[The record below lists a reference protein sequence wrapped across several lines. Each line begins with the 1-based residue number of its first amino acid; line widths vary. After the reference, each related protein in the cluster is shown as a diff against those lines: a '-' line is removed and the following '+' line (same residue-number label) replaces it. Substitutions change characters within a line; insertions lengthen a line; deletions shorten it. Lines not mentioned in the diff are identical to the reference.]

1 MWCTSTQRLALLA
14 SLLWFVS
21 GVQAAISFNLNS
33 VDYPVYANEKMSMKE
48 YAVLPRGGNACLL
61 LSLDNGLGGVVRF
74 AYSSNVSNV
83 HWRSDVLVS
92 THKPSVSHPSVA
104 ILDKVD
110 AVIQTRLYSVE
121 ELEKLSRAGEV
132 VRRGTERQGTTN
144 ASAEA
149 VQQSWS
155 TAVSIRPAQDGTGP
169 AAKFIDG
176 NYAVCFHLIR
186 SKAAAQKPSS
196 MQYEEVKV
204 QLFEVASTRH
214 STSTYIARVNDAAAK
229 SQNGDGAA
237 GGSMAEVDGEYAQMI
252 RSLFRASSTAD
263 LRKLLDTEEPV
274 SSEEVASRL
283 AEIRALQKQL
293 FGLYN
298 NFEHLESRFQRMRAT
313 AETTFSRI
321 WVSMLVILA
330 VMGGTVWFTFHYTK
344 GIMIKKKL
352 I

>member
-1 MWCTSTQRLALLA
+1 MWCTTTQRLALLA
-14 SLLWFVS
+14 SLLWLVS

-33 VDYPVYANEKMSMKE
+33 VDYPVYVDEKMSAKE
-48 YAVLPRGGNACLL
+48 YAVLPGGGSACLL

-74 AYSSNVSNV
+74 AYSSNVSNL

-92 THKPSVSHPSVA
+92 THQPSASHPSVA
-104 ILDKVD
+104 ILDKAD
-110 AVIQTRLYSVE
+110 AVIQTKLYSAE
-121 ELEKLSRAGEV
+121 ELERRNRAG
-132 VRRGTERQGTTN
+132 G
-144 ASAEA
+144 A
-149 VQQSWS
+149 VQQSRT

-176 NYAVCFHLIR
+176 NYAVCFRLIR

-196 MQYEEVKV
+196 TQYEEVKV

-214 STSTYIARVNDAAAK
+214 STSTYISRLNDAAAN
-229 SQNGDGAA
+229 SQNGNGAA
-237 GGSMAEVDGEYAQMI
+237 GGTMAEVNREYAKMI
-252 RSLFRASSTAD
+252 RSLFRSSSSAD
-263 LRKLLDTEEPV
+263 LRKLLDEEEPV
-274 SSEEVASRL
+274 SSEEVKSRL
-283 AEIRALQKQL
+283 EEIRALQKQL

-298 NFEHLESRFQRMRAT
+298 NFEYLESRFRRMRAT

-321 WVSMLVILA
+321 WLCTLFTLA

-344 GIMIKKKL
+344 SIIIKKKL

>member
-21 GVQAAISFNLNS
+21 GVQAALSFNLNS
-33 VDYPVYANEKMSMKE
+33 VDYPVYADEKMSTKE
-48 YAVLPRGGNACLL
+48 YAVLPGGGNACLL

-74 AYSSNVSNV
+74 AYSSNVSNP

-92 THKPSVSHPSVA
+92 THQPSVSHPSVA
-104 ILDKVD
+104 VLDKVD
-110 AVIQTRLYSVE
+110 AVIQTQRYSAE
-121 ELEKLSRAGEV
+121 ELERRNRAG
-132 VRRGTERQGTTN
+132 
-144 ASAEA
+144 EA
-149 VQQSWS
+149 VQQSRS

-176 NYAVCFHLIR
+176 NYAVCFRLIR
-186 SKAAAQKPSS
+186 SKATAQKPSS

-204 QLFEVASTRH
+204 HLFEVASTRH
-214 STSTYIARVNDAAAK
+214 STFTYIARLNDAAANP
-229 SQNGDGAA
+229 QNGDGAA
-237 GGSMAEVDGEYAQMI
+237 GGATAEVNREYAKMI

-263 LRKLLDTEEPV
+263 LRKLLDEEELV
-274 SSEEVASRL
+274 SSEEVKSRL
-283 AEIRALQKQL
+283 EEIRALQEQL

-298 NFEHLESRFQRMRAT
+298 NFEYLESRFRRMRAT

-321 WVSMLVILA
+321 WVCMLFTLA
-330 VMGGTVWFTFHYTK
+330 VMGSTVWFTFHYTK
-344 GIMIKKKL
+344 SIIIKKKL

>member
-1 MWCTSTQRLALLA
+1 M
-14 SLLWFVS
+14 
-21 GVQAAISFNLNS
+21 
-33 VDYPVYANEKMSMKE
+33 
-48 YAVLPRGGNACLL
+48 
-61 LSLDNGLGGVVRF
+61 
-74 AYSSNVSNV
+74 
-83 HWRSDVLVS
+83 
-92 THKPSVSHPSVA
+92 
-104 ILDKVD
+104 
-110 AVIQTRLYSVE
+110 
-121 ELEKLSRAGEV
+121 
-132 VRRGTERQGTTN
+132 
-144 ASAEA
+144 
-149 VQQSWS
+149 
-155 TAVSIRPAQDGTGP
+155 
-169 AAKFIDG
+169 
-176 NYAVCFHLIR
+176 
-186 SKAAAQKPSS
+186 
-196 MQYEEVKV
+196 KV